1 MEAYPVNVAPRPK
14 TQVEVFVDEIL
25 PENSSVLLRLPA
37 GVSPERF
44 KNSLQIAVMMQ
55 PKLLRCEP
63 RIVFR
68 EVSRVANYGLSL
80 DPSMG
85 EAWLIL
91 RKNKQGHDE
100 PQAQLGFRGKMKLAR
115 QSGEVARLV
124 AYPVTEKMLAEGRFK
139 VTLQT
144 LVYEPDPFN
153 DDTAPVGFFAYIL
166 YKDGTEDFETMS
178 IREIYKIRDRS
189 DGYRAFKK
197 GAIKST
203 PWADY
208 EGEMCKKTVLSRL
221 LKRVPMSAD
230 VVELMRE
237 DDGADFTEVAEE
249 DITPAK
255 LRQTKADALRA
266 IAAQS
271 DEPPAPKRG
280 PGRPRKEAS
289 ATSSAFAG
297 SVDEPEPATDLQD
310 DGNES
315 ETEGEQ
321 ETAESADVGQ
331 EPTDVE
337 LDEPTEPQG
346 VDRRSKDYQRGAD
359 DFAAGLKRCLNAE
372 IRADVQRFEN
382 WKAGWLEAKEEA
394 DEAENGREDA

>member
-1 MEAYPVNVAPRPK
+1 MEAYPVNVAPRTK

-115 QSGEVARLV
+115 QSGEVARIV

-178 IREIYKIRDRS
+178 LREIHKIRDRS

-197 GAIKST
+197 GSIKST

-230 VVELMRE
+230 VVEFLRE
-237 DDGADFTEVAEE
+237 DEVADYTEVAEE
-249 DITPAK
+249 DAQPPK
-255 LRQTKADALRA
+255 GLSPRQTRADTLRA
-266 IAAQS
+266 IASQS
-271 DEPPAPKRG
+271 VEAEAPRRG
-280 PGRPRKEAS
+280 RSRKELP
-289 ATSSAFAG
+289 G
-297 SVDEPEPATDLQD
+297 VPDLPD
-310 DGNES
+310 LAEEMSDVAHENES
-315 ETEGEQ
+315 ETQGEQ
-321 ETAESADVGQ
+321 DEPESADVGQ
-331 EPTDVE
+331 DPI
-337 LDEPTEPQG
+337 DEPEPAF
-346 VDRRSKDYQRGAD
+346 DRKSKDYQRGAE
-359 DFAAGLKRCLNAE
+359 DFASGLKRCLNAE

-382 WKAGWLEAKEEA
+382 WKAGWLEAKEAADRELEEA
-394 DEAENGREDA
+394 ANAREDT